1 MLICDIKNKLL
12 EKKSQKC
19 YMFHVTLPS
28 RTSNCIKLCA
38 YWGSDYKGIAWWC
51 SAYIHSKKVQLA
63 RAFL

>member
-1 MLICDIKNKLL
+1 
-12 EKKSQKC
+12 
-19 YMFHVTLPS
+19 MFHVTLPS

-51 SAYIHSKKVQLA
+51 SAYIHSKKVRLA